1 MPSRNTLYARRALAF
16 GSYGVLAAIVLGYI
30 DLIPAV
36 DRSIEEAG
44 RAGQVGVG
52 VALAAFAAAALV
64 CWVAATWYAV
74 SIGRRGLALLLGV
87 TSFVGGFFFYFG
99 SVAWRSDIRRTA
111 A

>member
-52 VALAAFAAAALV
+52 VALAAYSAAPLV
-64 CWVAATWYAV
+64 CWVRRVDRTSGSRPPAR
-74 SIGRRGLALLLGV
+74 GDQLRRGILFLFWLCRVA
-87 TSFVGGFFFYFG
+87 FG
-99 SVAWRSDIRRTA
+99 HPADGRLTWR
-111 A
+111 